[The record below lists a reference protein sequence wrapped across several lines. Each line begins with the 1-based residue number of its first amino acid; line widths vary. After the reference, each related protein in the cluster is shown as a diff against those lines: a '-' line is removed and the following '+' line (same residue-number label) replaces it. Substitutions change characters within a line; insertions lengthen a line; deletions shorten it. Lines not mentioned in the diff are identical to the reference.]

1 MSARRPAVRGQ
12 TARITSLPETVAA
25 LEPAARE
32 RIERLFPIQ
41 RSVGTT
47 EPPPAMDAWLEARFG
62 SVDAVRRQTIIRVV
76 NRWSLDGTLFSGL
89 RALRPVEVTDDDAR
103 PEPGGSDAFCDPEEQ
118 TPAAGWGRV
127 RGVHAVTGANAAK
140 YDAHHAVIVFDR
152 HDPLAFDRETV
163 IDLFDVGRRWAEHAR
178 ADDPDATAYL
188 LTWNCGWRAGASVR
202 HGHAQALLG
211 HQHYPRVL
219 RLRRDAAAYRAA
231 AGQPYLADL
240 VAAHRDLGLVIDR
253 GPVAILAVLNPV
265 KERELIIAGPPGMD
279 ERGEA
284 FAGVVGDVLVA
295 FRDVVGVRAF
305 NLALHRPPL
314 FDGGDGDGDGWD
326 DIGPM
331 VHVVDRGSPAVR
343 SSDIGAMELFAASV
357 VSADPFSLVRQLRE
371 ALPERR

>member
-1 MSARRPAVRGQ
+1 MSARRPAVGGE
-12 TARITSLPETVAA
+12 TARITDLPETVAA
-25 LEPAARE
+25 LAPAVRD
-32 RIERLFPIQ
+32 RVERLFEIR
-41 RSVGTT
+41 RSVGTS
-47 EPPPAMDAWLEARFG
+47 EPPAAMDEWLEARFG
-62 SVDAVRRQTIIRVV
+62 SVDAVRRQTIVRVV

-89 RALRPVEVTDDDAR
+89 RARRPMEITDGDEGHDT
-103 PEPGGSDAFCDPEEQ
+103 GGPDAFCDPEEQ

-163 IDLFDVGRRWAEHAR
+163 IDLFDVGRRWAEQAR
-178 ADDPDATAYL
+178 VDDPDATAYL

-211 HQHYPRVL
+211 HGHYPEVM
-219 RLRRDAAAYRAA
+219 RLRRDATAYRTAI
-231 AGQPYLADL
+231 GHPYPADL

-253 GPVAILAVLNPV
+253 GPVAVLAVLNPV
-265 KERELIIAGPPGMD
+265 KERELVIAGPPGMD

-295 FRDVVGVRAF
+295 FRDAVGVRSF

-314 FDGGDGDGDGWD
+314 FDRSDGDGWE

-331 VHVVDRGSPAVR
+331 VHVVDRGSPEVR
-343 SSDIGAMELFAASV
+343 SSDIGSMELFAASV
-357 VSADPFSLVRQLRE
+357 VSADPFVLARQLRE
-371 ALPERR
+371 ALGAAAG